1 MTKDKKISKS
11 LTLYFNRSTS
21 SSLVLLSRFPVGPF
35 VKIRDDHLLDRALY
49 ANFIYQDQFP
59 FYKLYKTLYKY
70 LYFNIT

>member
-1 MTKDKKISKS
+1 MTKGEKKFKVPYS
-11 LTLYFNRSTS
+11 LLYRSTS

-35 VKIRDDHLLDRALY
+35 VKIRDDLLDRALY

-59 FYKLYKTLYKY
+59 VYKLYKTLYKY

>member
-21 SSLVLLSRFPVGPF
+21 SSLVLLSRFTVGPF
-35 VKIRDDHLLDRALY
+35 VKIRDDLLDRALY

-59 FYKLYKTLYKY
+59 AYKLYKTLYKY

>member
-11 LTLYFNRSTS
+11 LTLYFNGSTS
-21 SSLVLLSRFPVGPF
+21 SSLVLLSRFPVVPF
-35 VKIRDDHLLDRALY
+35 VKIRDDLLDRALY

-59 FYKLYKTLYKY
+59 VYKLYKTLYKY